1 MRIPAYLP
9 AYLIAAA
16 GLASCTAGP
25 HSTAYDE
32 ANAAKLQRTLAG
44 KTAGAAVSCLPSYRS
59 NDLIRAGDDVAIFR
73 DGPNRVYVNRL
84 NGSCSGLG
92 NSNYALVTKTIGSSS
107 VCRGDIARIV
117 DLATGMTV
125 GSCSFG
131 DFVPYSSAR
140 S

>member
-1 MRIPAYLP
+1 MRIP

-16 GLASCTAGP
+16 SLASCTAGP
-25 HSTAYDE
+25 QSAAYDQ
-32 ANAAKLQRTLAG
+32 ANAAKLQQTLAG
-44 KTAGAAVSCLPSYRS
+44 KVAGAPVSCLPSYRS

-92 NSNYALVTKTIGSSS
+92 NQNYALVTKTVGSSS

-117 DLATGMTV
+117 DLSTGMTV

-131 DFVPYSSAR
+131 DFVPYTSAR
-140 S
+140 R